1 MMFPFESAGISG
13 ISAISPGFSIHWRI
27 TTGASNFKALF
38 RRATT
43 TGSVFLNLT
52 QEVSGQQVLGDH

>member
-1 MMFPFESAGISG
+1 
-13 ISAISPGFSIHWRI
+13 
-27 TTGASNFKALF
+27 LF